1 MPIGRIHVFIGGLHR
16 SGTSILNRI
25 MQTHTL
31 VTGFSGTG
39 ASEDEG
45 QHLQT
50 VIPHDGEFGGPGTF
64 CFDHRARLTEHDL
77 ARYESGIL
85 RIMEAWE
92 RHWDDARPVRVEK
105 SPPNLIRS
113 RFLQAA
119 FPESRFVFIVR
130 HPLVVSMATQKWSE
144 ASPEALVAHWMA
156 GHRIMLE
163 DAPHLK
169 RLYVV
174 RYEDIA
180 MSPDEVVAGIW
191 RFIGVDAR
199 AIPTNMFENRN
210 NDYLG
215 RVGDLLPLRVEQLPR
230 DGTAIMRRFSYA
242 LEAPYARDL
251 GDWRFDME
259 RGLRESLP
267 VNSAEMT
274 SDGG

>member
-1 MPIGRIHVFIGGLHR
+1 MPLARVQVFICGLHR

-25 MQTHTL
+25 IQTHPL

-77 ARYESGIL
+77 ARYEASIPRIL
-85 RIMEAWE
+85 EAWE
-92 RHWDDARPVRVEK
+92 RHWDDACPVRVEK
-105 SPPNLIRS
+105 SPPNLVRS

-119 FPESRFVFIVR
+119 FPKSRFVFIVR

-144 ASPEALVAHWMA
+144 ASLEALVAHWIA

-169 RLYVV
+169 RLHVV

-180 MSPDEVVAGIW
+180 KAPDVVVAGIW
-191 RFIGVDAR
+191 RFIGVGPQ
-199 AIPTNMFENRN
+199 AIPTHMFASRN
-210 NDYLG
+210 DDYLG
-215 RVGDLLPLRVEQLPR
+215 RLGDLLPLCVEQLPC
-230 DGTAIMRRFSYA
+230 DSAAIMRRFSYA

-251 GDWRFDME
+251 GDWRF
-259 RGLRESLP
+259 
-267 VNSAEMT
+267 EM
-274 SDGG
+274 